1 VATLLSHPVTSS
13 DVRERPSLS
22 PTQLFEITRATEVAL
37 SRLLMAFV
45 TSGLIFMVFP
55 GTFLGVWNLLQIS
68 GRESIASIS
77 PAWLQAHGHA
87 QVFGWVGSFILGI
100 GFYSIPKM
108 RGAAKSSFGTAW
120 LCWAMW
126 TAGVALRWAANV
138 YLWEWRFLLPLSAF
152 LELGAFL
159 IFFRLVSQH
168 RPDAS
173 GKEKLGPW
181 IWVVISA
188 SMGLLLVLVMNLGG
202 CLFVSFRGA
211 SPAFPH
217 LFDQRYLALM
227 AWGFLVPFVWGFSA
241 KWMTVFLG
249 LKPLRTRWLLAA
261 VVANVIGLV
270 LTSAGA
276 GWIGAWLFVVATA
289 MAVTALRMF
298 EPSEKEA
305 KIRGVH
311 SSFPF
316 FVRMAYVWLIVAAA
330 LGVAAIRWDT
340 SGGIWG
346 ASRHALT
353 VGFIS
358 VMILSVGQ
366 RILPAFAGMRML
378 WSTKL
383 MFAGLAIVTVGCAL
397 RVSCEIIAY
406 QGYAEWAWSVLPT
419 SALCELAGLT
429 IFAINILATFI
440 LEPSHAHKE
449 PMVVSVPVKIS

>member
-1 VATLLSHPVTSS
+1 MASLLAQPGTSS
-13 DVRERPSLS
+13 DVQERPALS
-22 PTQLFEITRATEVAL
+22 PAELFEATRAREEAL

-45 TSGLIFMVFP
+45 TTGLIFLVFP

-100 GFYSIPKM
+100 GFYSIPKV
-108 RGAAKSSFGTAW
+108 RGGAKSSFATAW
-120 LCWAMW
+120 MCWAMW
-126 TAGVALRWAANV
+126 TTGAALRWCANV
-138 YLWEWRFLLPLSAF
+138 YLWEWRFLLPLSAV

-159 IFFRLVSQH
+159 IFFRAVSQH
-168 RPDAS
+168 RPKAS
-173 GKEKLGPW
+173 GKEKLGSW

-188 SMGLLLVLVMNLGG
+188 STGLLLVLGVNLAG
-202 CLFVSFRGA
+202 CLFVSFRGT

-249 LKPLRTRWLLAA
+249 LKPLRPKWLLAA
-261 VVANVIGLV
+261 VVVSLAGLGLTLGGAVSIG
-270 LTSAGA
+270 S
-276 GWIGAWLFVVATA
+276 WLFVVGAA
-289 MAVTALRMF
+289 IAVAALRMF

-316 FVRMAYVWLIVAAA
+316 FVRMAYVWLIVAAV
-330 LGVAAIRWDT
+330 LGAAATRWDT

-383 MFAGLAIVTVGCAL
+383 MFAGLVLVTLGCTL

-406 QGYAEWAWSVLPT
+406 QGYAAWAWFVLPI

-429 IFAINILATFI
+429 IYAINILGTFV
-440 LEPSHAHKE
+440 LEPSHAQKQ
-449 PMVVSVPVKIS
+449 PLVVGAPVKIS

>member
-1 VATLLSHPVTSS
+1 M
-13 DVRERPSLS
+13 
-22 PTQLFEITRATEVAL
+22 

-45 TSGLIFMVFP
+45 TTGLIFMVFP

-68 GRESIASIS
+68 GRESVASIS

-108 RGAAKSSFGTAW
+108 RGGAKSSFGTAW
-120 LCWAMW
+120 ICWAIW
-126 TAGVALRWAANV
+126 TTGAALRWAANV
-138 YLWEWRFLLPLSAF
+138 YLWEWRFLLPFSAF

-159 IFFRLVSQH
+159 IFLRAVSQH
-168 RPDAS
+168 RPEAS

-188 SMGLLLVLVMNLGG
+188 SMGLFLVLLVNLGG
-202 CLFVSFRGA
+202 CLFVSFRGT

-261 VVANVIGLV
+261 LVVNLIGLGLTVAATGSIGSWLLVVA
-270 LTSAGA
+270 AG
-276 GWIGAWLFVVATA
+276 
-289 MAVTALRMF
+289 MAVRALRMF

-316 FVRMAYVWLIVAAA
+316 FIRMAYVWLMVAAV
-330 LGVAAIRWDT
+330 LGAAATRWDT

-353 VGFIS
+353 VGFIA
-358 VMILSVGQ
+358 VMVMCVGQ
-366 RILPAFAGMRML
+366 RILPAFAGMRLL
-378 WSTKL
+378 WSTRL
-383 MFAGLAIVTVGCAL
+383 MFAGLVLVTVGCTL
-397 RVSCEIIAY
+397 RVSSEVLAY
-406 QGYAEWAWSVLPT
+406 QGYANWAWSVLPV
-419 SALCELAGLT
+419 SAMVELAGIT
-429 IFAINILATFI
+429 AFAINIFGTFI
-440 LEPSHAHKE
+440 LEPSHAQKQ
-449 PMVVSVPVKIS
+449 PLVAGIS